1 VQVALP
7 QGQGSVGCFERPRF
21 TPLRD
26 RRRVRLDLAT
36 MLTACGERS
45 PTSTPSDTKGGV
57 RAGGLTANGVAHV
70 GQDDPG
76 GADAG
81 GEGAGTD
88 PADVCALVPACRYC
102 ATARLQ
108 SRMDACSQVT
118 SDSTFQR

>member
-1 VQVALP
+1 MVKAVSAALNGP
-7 QGQGSVGCFERPRF
+7 VSP
-21 TPLRD
+21 PLRD

-45 PTSTPSDTKGGV
+45 PTSTPSYTKGGV

-81 GEGAGTD
+81 GGEGVGTD
-88 PADVCALVPACRYC
+88 PADVWALIPACRYC
-102 ATARLQ
+102 ATARLP

-118 SDSTFQR
+118 SDSAFHR

>member
-1 VQVALP
+1 
-7 QGQGSVGCFERPRF
+7 
-21 TPLRD
+21 
-26 RRRVRLDLAT
+26 
-36 MLTACGERS
+36 MLTGERS

-57 RAGGLTANGVAHV
+57 RAGGLTANGVAR
-70 GQDDPG
+70 
-76 GADAG
+76 

-88 PADVCALVPACRYC
+88 PADVWALVPACRYC